1 MPVEKGEAMNYIHGT
16 EARSVKPKQR
26 LYEFTVDKH
35 TGALYLEQKKPE
47 IWLELPYISLLAVA
61 VLFAILSCCNFI
73 RLTTD
78 AHYRVQNISS
88 LQSDYYSLY
97 TGNELL
103 EKELQQIT
111 NLSNI
116 YAIAVGEL
124 GMVPVD
130 EEHVILYERTNS
142 EYVYQTE
149 NIPTIG
155 YTR

>member
-1 MPVEKGEAMNYIHGT
+1 
-16 EARSVKPKQR
+16 
-26 LYEFTVDKH
+26 
-35 TGALYLEQKKPE
+35 
-47 IWLELPYISLLAVA
+47 VA

-78 AHYRVQNISS
+78 THYRVQNISA
-88 LQSDYYSLY
+88 LQSNYYSLY

-111 NLSNI
+111 NLSHV
-116 YAIAVGEL
+116 YDIAVENL

-130 EEHVILYERTNS
+130 EDHVILYERTNS

-155 YTR
+155 YRR